1 MAEYTCTTRTNYFH
15 VKDPV
20 SFRDFMSRVHG
31 SVDFITLWQ
40 ELDDEGKPVFGFGT
54 HGAISGL
61 KNADADDDDTLD
73 ESAYDEFIR
82 GLQGHVAENDA
93 VILLETEHE
102 KLSYVMGSA
111 TILTSSDYAHIDLAD
126 VAARKASEMLGNPG
140 WQTKC
145 DY

>member
-15 VKDPV
+15 VKAPV
-20 SFRDFMSRVHG
+20 SFRAFMGRVYG
-31 SVDFITLWQ
+31 SVDFISLWQ
-40 ELDDEGKPVFGFGT
+40 EQDDTGDPVFGFGT

-61 KNADADDDDTLD
+61 KNVDADDDDTLD

-82 GLQGHVAENDA
+82 GLQEHVAGNDA
-93 VILLETEHE
+93 VILLEAGYE
-102 KLSYVMGSA
+102 KLNYVTGSA

-126 VAARKASEMLGNPG
+126 VAAKKASEMLGNPG

>member
-20 SFRDFMSRVHG
+20 SFRDFMGRVCG
-31 SVDFITLWQ
+31 SMDFITLWQ
-40 ELDDEGKPVFGFGT
+40 KQDDEGKPVFGFGT

-82 GLQGHVAENDA
+82 GLQEHVAENDA
-93 VILLETEHE
+93 VILLETGHE
-102 KLSYVMGSA
+102 KLSYVTGSA

-126 VAARKASEMLGNPG
+126 IAAKKASEMLGIPG